1 MDNITISPTNS
12 CSVSDNTS
20 GPITSHDP
28 YLDAITIINKYF
40 EPIMVLGIPANI
52 LVILVFSLNDMSGST
67 TSLLFRILAFFD
79 MLVVIINIA
88 LHNIPRLATGRSLI
102 AFSNTTCKVF
112 EFIFFSARSMSSWT
126 LVMIGMERAI
136 GMTWPHK
143 ARDICSRSRFSK
155 GVILMV
161 TIITIL
167 FCPLLVST
175 ELGLRIQTGE
185 YICDIYAKLPVYG
198 LVLFIYMEVTI
209 ATLAPLSIMLICN
222 VIVIRALQK
231 RTNVRR
237 ALTASG
243 ANSTGSHIA
252 PMMLSASFA
261 FMLLRLPEPIYIFMD
276 KTYLSNW
283 ELYGF
288 RVITFMAYLSVACDS
303 LNHSINIFLYCLSG
317 PRFRQRLVRMVLGVC
332 CGCRVNE
339 TTGVSWMNATKEVYV
354 SYIGSDTKLMSI
366 TLLMYDICQRWT
378 VPRMFMVRFN
388 ERPTLDMYHTKRLI
402 WTKVYK
408 SPV

>member
-1 MDNITISPTNS
+1 MDNITLSPANTSSLNDN
-12 CSVSDNTS
+12 VSD
-20 GPITSHDP
+20 PIILHDP
-28 YLDAITIINKYF
+28 YLDAIAAINKYF
-40 EPIMVLGIPANI
+40 EPIMVLGIPANL
-52 LVILVFSLNDMSGST
+52 LVILVFSSKDMSGGT

-102 AFSNTTCKVF
+102 AHSRSTCKVI

-155 GVILMV
+155 GVIIMI
-161 TIITIL
+161 TIIAII

-175 ELGLRIQTGE
+175 ERGPIPTGE
-185 YICDIYAKLPVYG
+185 YICDIYARLPLYRVI
-198 LVLFIYMEVTI
+198 FIYMEVTV

-276 KTYLSNW
+276 RAYFSNR
-283 ELYGF
+283 ELYDF
-288 RVITFMAYLSVACDS
+288 SVITLMAYLTVACDS
-303 LNHSINIFLYCLSG
+303 VNHSINILLYCLSG
-317 PRFRQRLVRMVLGVC
+317 PRFRQGLVRMVSGICCC
-332 CGCRVNE
+332 CGVNK
-339 TTGVSWMNATKEVYV
+339 TKTNVSQINAAKEVHV
-354 SYIGSDTKLMSI
+354 SYIGSDAK
-366 TLLMYDICQRWT
+366 
-378 VPRMFMVRFN
+378 
-388 ERPTLDMYHTKRLI
+388 
-402 WTKVYK
+402 
-408 SPV
+408 